1 MYFFCLSVIYLI
13 PNLILEAVAVV
24 APKSHV
30 MIYILLSPLNY
41 EAWAA
46 SLSPNILN
54 LDFKI
59 SKSLYI
65 L

>member
-1 MYFFCLSVIYLI
+1 MYFFSVIYLI

-24 APKSHV
+24 APKPHV
-30 MIYILLSPLNY
+30 MVYILLLSLNY
-41 EAWAA
+41 EAWAE

-59 SKSLYI
+59 TKSLYI